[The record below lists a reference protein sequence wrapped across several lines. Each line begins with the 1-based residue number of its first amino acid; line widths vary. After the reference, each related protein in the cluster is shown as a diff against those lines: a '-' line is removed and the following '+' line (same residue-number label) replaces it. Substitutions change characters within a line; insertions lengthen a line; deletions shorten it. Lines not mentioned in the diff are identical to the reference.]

1 MRRDLRL
8 KMQTW
13 KLTLEYEGTR
23 YSGWQEQANAR
34 TVQGELRRAAADL
47 FGRELEI
54 GGAGRTD
61 AGVHAIAQIAHVKV
75 HRRPGDARVERRT
88 DEILR
93 GINDRLPS
101 DINLLSVEEADAR
114 FHARHSATARTYL
127 YQISTRRTAFGKRF
141 VWWIKDELNAGLMS
155 EAARVIAGRHDF
167 SAFSERD
174 SSREQSTIVVV
185 ESSSVTRDEHLLLFR
200 ISASHFLW
208 KMVRRLVGSLVEIG
222 RGNVSVA
229 EVTAL
234 LAKPKA
240 AAKFAP
246 ARLTAPPSGLFL
258 ERITYG
264 SNQLR

>member
-1 MRRDLRL
+1 
-8 KMQTW
+8 MQTW

-34 TVQGELRRAAADL
+34 TVQGELKKAAADL

-61 AGVHAIAQIAHVKV
+61 AGVHALAQVAHLKV
-75 HRRPGDARVERRT
+75 HRRPGDARIDRRPI
-88 DEILR
+88 EILR

-101 DINLLSVEEADAR
+101 DINLLAVEEADAR
-114 FHARHSATARTYL
+114 FHARHSAILRSYL

-141 VWWIKDELNAGLMS
+141 VWWIKDELNAASMA
-155 EAARVIAGRHDF
+155 EAARVITGRHDF

-174 SSREQSTIVVV
+174 SGRDQSPIVVV
-185 ESSSVTRDEHLLLFR
+185 ESSAVVREEHLLVFR

-208 KMVRRLVGSLVEIG
+208 KMVRRLVGSLVEVG
-222 RGNVSVA
+222 RGNVSVDD
-229 EVTAL
+229 L
-234 LAKPKA
+234 KGSLAKPKA
-240 AAKFAP
+240 GAKFNP

-258 ERITYG
+258 ERVTYG
-264 SNQLR
+264 STRPR